1 MYRKN
6 FSDYKKTLDNDIRTI
21 IHKGKN
27 VACYKFPWFQTILN
41 FAKQGKTHI
50 KREELS
56 KPFVEK
62 IIKHTKKSPFQ
73 GQAIVRDGKML
84 KSVKDHIDGKINM
97 EKLLLITEKEGFKDV
112 VRALPIV
119 GVGRKKITNDLY
131 IDEMK
136 VNKRIILQDKFLRL
150 AQDEN
155 LVKLLDAGTDSRWDL
170 QQRVWEKKIHPSALI
185 SFDENNGMLVE
196 ERFNQRIFLTSTKP
210 TLTNYQGDVCFY
222 CRKPYSLDNLE
233 VEHFIPLD
241 LDKSFYLQKKKRLKY
256 NINNVGN
263 LVNACK
269 KCNGPKG
276 KWHLYFPKKK
286 FWYELHSRNEQMCN
300 SEKPLELTL
309 QSNLG
314 KTKEQR
320 FQKLV
325 ELRDLCF
332 ELHMQEWEGPSEMYG
347 PMQFIN

>member
-1 MYRKN
+1 MYRKT
-6 FSDYKKTLDNDIRTI
+6 FSDFKKTLDNDIRTI

-27 VACYKFPWFQTILN
+27 VACYKFPWFQTILT
-41 FAKQGKTHI
+41 FAEQGKTHI
-50 KREELS
+50 KKEQLS
-56 KPFVEK
+56 KPFVDK
-62 IIKHTKKSPFQ
+62 IIRHTRKSPFQ
-73 GQAIVRDGKML
+73 GQTKVRDGKML

-97 EKLLLITEKEGFKDV
+97 EELLLITEKEGFKDV
-112 VRALPIV
+112 VRALPII
-119 GVGRKKITNDLY
+119 GSKKITDDLY

-136 VNKRIILQDKFLRL
+136 ANKRVILQDSFLEL
-150 AQDEN
+150 AQDKN

-170 QQRVWEKKIHPSALI
+170 QQRVWEKKMHPSALI
-185 SFDENNGMLVE
+185 SFDENNEMLFE
-196 ERFNQRIFLTSTKP
+196 ERFNQRIYLTSTKP

-222 CRKPYSLDNLE
+222 CRRPYSLNDLE

-241 LDKSFYLQKKKRLKY
+241 LNKQFYLHKKKKLNY
-256 NINNVGN
+256 NLNNIGN
-263 LVNACK
+263 LVNACQ

-276 KWHLYFPKKK
+276 KWHIYFPKKE

-314 KTKEQR
+314 KTTEQR
-320 FQKLV
+320 LQKLI

-332 ELHMQEWEGPSEMYG
+332 ELYLKEWEGPIEIYG
-347 PMQFIN
+347 PLHYYKN